1 MKLTSLTS
9 NGSSRVVGAAACQDE
24 LEVEGSIPA
33 GAGVKLLFFLL
44 LSSGKL
50 RVLISTPFGRLLS
63 TCDVKVEEKIPSS
76 TTSFIKHR
84 MGSNRV
90 TS

>member
-1 MKLTSLTS
+1 M
-9 NGSSRVVGAAACQDE
+9 VGAAACQDE

-33 GAGVKLLFFLL
+33 GAGIKLLFFLL

-50 RVLISTPFGRLLS
+50 SVLISTPFGRLLS
-63 TCDVKVEEKIPSS
+63 TCDVKVEELIPSCADCS
-76 TTSFIKHR
+76 TTSFIQHR
-84 MGSNRV
+84 MGSNWV